1 MKVILTKKAEYELNP
16 DKFTEIP
23 SGVFEMLVGGDAT
36 PFDCSTYSK
45 MEEVV
50 VFDSKD
56 DHIIKR
62 SEFDIDPEKP
72 VYVNGKGQIFRFL
85 RKENIPTDATADTE
99 TSAGQEA

>member
-1 MKVILTKKAEYELNP
+1 MKVILTKKAEFELNTE
-16 DKFTEIP
+16 KLTEIP

-56 DHIIKR
+56 DYIIKR

-72 VYVNGKGQIFRFL
+72 VYVNGKGLIFRFL
-85 RKENIPTDATADTE
+85 RKENVPDNAATDTE
-99 TSAGQEA
+99 EDTAE